1 MKILQGVNY
10 LFGRVLNRN
19 KTYISYSLVYS
30 ARKRMID
37 RNYMDYVRLSTLE
50 LVSYEI
56 NRNKI
61 EGSVA
66 ELGVYRGKFARYINR
81 YFPDRKL
88 YLFDTFQGFDE
99 TDIKAELKNTYSSGE
114 QDFSNTSVKHVLSIM
129 PFPDQCIIKQ
139 GYFPD
144 TARGLNEQFVFVNID
159 ADLYEPIY
167 NGLQFFYP
175 RLKKGGYIFVHDY
188 NNDAYKGAR
197 EAVEKFCRENDLNK
211 LPLPDSCGTA
221 VLMK

>member
-1 MKILQGVNY
+1 MKILQGINY

-66 ELGVYRGKFARYINR
+66 ELGVYKGKFARYINR
-81 YFPDRKL
+81 YFPDKKL

>member
-1 MKILQGVNY
+1 MKILQGINY

-37 RNYMDYVRLSTLE
+37 RNYMDYIRLSTLE

-66 ELGVYRGKFARYINR
+66 ELGVYKGKFARYINR
-81 YFPDRKL
+81 YFPDKKL